1 MKLASD
7 FIKSARSKQRLQYNL
22 LTIDETRR
30 LTTHMKR
37 KTITKNDL
45 KIAVTR
51 MIGR

>member
-7 FIKSARSKQRLQYNL
+7 FIKSARSEQRLQDNL
-22 LTIDETRR
+22 ITVDETRR
-30 LTTHMKR
+30 LTAFMKR
-37 KTITKNDL
+37 KTITKNNL